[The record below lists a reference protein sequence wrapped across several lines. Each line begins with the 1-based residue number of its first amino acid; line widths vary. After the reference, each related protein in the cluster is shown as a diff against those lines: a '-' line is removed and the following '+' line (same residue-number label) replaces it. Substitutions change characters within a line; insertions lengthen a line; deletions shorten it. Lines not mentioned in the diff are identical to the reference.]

1 MKVETTKGVSTM
13 KTIITRKDALKVA
26 IAILTENGG
35 YEEEITLL
43 EDLYDEMPLTHWS
56 DKSIRD
62 SVNQFIKDFDR
73 VPSCNDF
80 ARFPQLPPHPVI
92 RNRYGITLAEWL
104 DENYDRYKPTREEL
118 KQKYTEEFLKDYY
131 RIKPKAQEEFNRNR
145 TEGTRGWQTLAQ
157 YYEVKSWRN
166 LLKKMGLPLYHEM
179 KKDRVPP
186 EFTVSVLSDLE
197 F

>member
-1 MKVETTKGVSTM
+1 ML
-13 KTIITRKDALKVA
+13 A
-26 IAILTENGG
+26 ENGG
-35 YEEEITLL
+35 YEEEIELL
-43 EDLYDEMPLTHWS
+43 EDLHNELPLTHWS
-56 DKSIRD
+56 DKSIHD
-62 SVNQFIKDFDR
+62 AVKQFIKDFDR
-73 VPSCNDF
+73 IPSCSDF
-80 ARFPQLPPHPVI
+80 SRRKELPPHPVI
-92 RNRYGITLAEWL
+92 KNKYKKTLAEWL